1 VKKTAI
7 ALAISA
13 MSLPALALEKM
24 PEESGFSGYV
34 NLGAG
39 TGSIESNFLARLSG
53 IDVDLGDD
61 TITDFGS
68 PDDEDITLPA
78 INLNVNYTFSNLKT
92 QVSLGNDLA
101 DFLQFD
107 RSTRLALRHDFDSLG
122 RMQIALL
129 SSAFPATEV
138 WADPYLLDEKRKDT
152 ERSTTGGRFTW
163 DKIFGSHF
171 ELKVSARTIE
181 IDDENSGEGYRD
193 SNGDPLTR
201 QQRKLLD
208 REGDINRMELGYMFI
223 IGDGTN
229 VLRPSVAYIDRDLD
243 GDAMSQDGVEV
254 GLSWLYNNRDN
265 FRWANNISYSSLE
278 GDKKNP
284 IFNETNDAD
293 QIVFASQMFFPNLF
307 GLEKWEPNMSF
318 VWGDSDN
325 DIDFNDAAGWMFNVG
340 IGRQF

>member
-1 VKKTAI
+1 
-7 ALAISA
+7 
-13 MSLPALALEKM
+13 
-24 PEESGFSGYV
+24 
-34 NLGAG
+34 
-39 TGSIESNFLARLSG
+39 
-53 IDVDLGDD
+53 
-61 TITDFGS
+61 
-68 PDDEDITLPA
+68 
-78 INLNVNYTFSNLKT
+78 
-92 QVSLGNDLA
+92 
-101 DFLQFD
+101 
-107 RSTRLALRHDFDSLG
+107 
-122 RMQIALL
+122 MQLALL
-129 SSAFPATEV
+129 SSALPSTEV

-201 QQRKLLD
+201 EQRKLLD
-208 REGDINRMELGYMFI
+208 REGDINRMELGYLFI

-265 FRWANNISYSSLE
+265 FRWANNIAYSSLE

-284 IFNETNDAD
+284 IFNETNDED
-293 QIVFASQMFFPNLF
+293 QIVFASQMFFPGLF